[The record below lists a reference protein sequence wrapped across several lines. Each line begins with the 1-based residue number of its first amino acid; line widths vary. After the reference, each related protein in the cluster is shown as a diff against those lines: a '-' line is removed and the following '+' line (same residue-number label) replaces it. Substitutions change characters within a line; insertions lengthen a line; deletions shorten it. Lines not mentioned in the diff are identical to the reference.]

1 MNQPRPETERTP
13 SSRSKAACQAAAIV
27 VGLAIVAAGVV
38 YGGGFRRSCG
48 DTWIGLAAGRL
59 ISERGYRHFPVA
71 DEFTWTFAGRTWYNQ
86 NWLYHVL
93 MYQIHERIFP
103 TALVGLKLASLLLMA
118 GTLVACAWK
127 MCGEVLLPAVLAAGA
142 LAAGMSLW
150 EIRPSMGTN
159 VLACVLLLTLVWT
172 TQGRAVW
179 GLLVLPILLLWSNTH
194 GGFLLGYVMIAAWV
208 IGELA
213 EKWRHPG
220 WRTMSAPAVATTTAA
235 TLLSVP
241 LNAWLSP
248 FGWMNFVH
256 PFVVMRSPT
265 FQRIV
270 EWRSPFRVNLPAD
283 LSDQAQL
290 IQRPFFL
297 TLGVCAASLIL
308 SLLLH
313 DWAWRRLSLA
323 KQRIHDADL
332 SGVGRGI
339 TLSEI
344 GIVLLVAYMGFTH
357 IRFTVIFYTLIV
369 PILCKFLAI
378 RFREASAAWNGGHPA
393 RRLDRRHARAA
404 VSAMAVAFGLAL
416 ILPARARIADAYTDS
431 ARRPWKQGVFLHYII
446 DAREPGYFTSF
457 ARANGLTGRLF
468 AEWSWGGYIM
478 FNWPQA
484 KLFADG
490 RSQALFDEKMYKLYH
505 AIAGIAPPRNL
516 PPAVRGEEIDQALEH
531 PDVPSRLGAEMV
543 LWMRAGDAW
552 SDRIAPLLAT
562 GKWIPLLWNEQAIL
576 MVRRDARSPG
586 LPEAVAR
593 FERLD
598 LKWPDDAWGLASRA
612 LAAQY
617 LRTPD
622 YGTAIEYYGRAI
634 DRIPHP
640 DFYAAMLPCLLNA
653 RGAEE
658 ARRYYTGQADR
669 LRRDAGTRSPDE
681 RAASLRMLSTILGRL
696 PPAASSP
703 TGPAV
708 R

>member
-1 MNQPRPETERTP
+1 MNEPPPETGCTP
-13 SSRSKAACQAAAIV
+13 SSHGKTASRAAAIV
-27 VGLAIVAAGVV
+27 VGLAVLAAGVV
-38 YGGGFRRSCG
+38 YGGAFRRSCG

-71 DEFTWTFAGRTWYNQ
+71 DEFTWTFAGHTWYNQ

-103 TALVGLKLASLLLMA
+103 TALVGLKLVSLLLMA
-118 GTLVACAWK
+118 GMLVVCAWR
-127 MCGEVLLPAVLAAGA
+127 MCGEVLLAAVLAAGA
-142 LAAGMSLW
+142 LAAGMPLW

-159 VLACVLLLTLVWT
+159 VLACLLLLTLVWT
-172 TQGRAVW
+172 THGRAIW
-179 GLLVLPILLLWSNTH
+179 GLLVLPILLVWGNTH

-208 IGELA
+208 AGEVA
-213 EKWRHPG
+213 EKFRRPT
-220 WRTMSAPAVATTTAA
+220 WRTMSTSAILATIGAM
-235 TLLSVP
+235 LVSIP
-241 LNAWLSP
+241 LGAWLSP

-270 EWRSPFRVNLPAD
+270 EWRSPFRIGLPAD
-283 LSDQAQL
+283 LGHQARL
-290 IQRPFFL
+290 IQYPFFI
-297 TLGVCAASLIL
+297 TLGVCAASLVFAV
-308 SLLLH
+308 LLH

-323 KQRIHDADL
+323 RQRVNDADL
-332 SGVGRGI
+332 SGTGRGM

-344 GIVLLVAYMGFTH
+344 AIVLLVAYMGFSH
-357 IRFTVIFYTLIV
+357 IRFTVTLYTLIV

-378 RFREASAAWNGGHPA
+378 RFREASAAWNCGRSG

-404 VSAMAVAFGLAL
+404 ASAAGLSFALVL
-416 ILPARARIADAYTDS
+416 ILPARDRIADAYSDP
-431 ARRPWKQGVFLHYII
+431 AGRPWRQGIFLHYVV
-446 DAREPGYFTSF
+446 DEREPGYFTSF

-478 FNWPQA
+478 FHWPQA
-484 KLFADG
+484 RLFADG
-490 RSQALFDEKMYKLYH
+490 RSQALFDEKTYKLYH
-505 AIAGIAPPRNL
+505 AIAGIAPPRGL
-516 PPAVRGEEIDQALEH
+516 PPAVRGEQIDQALEH

-552 SDRIAPLLAT
+552 QDRIAPLLAT
-562 GKWIPLLWNEQAIL
+562 GKWVPLLWNEQAIL
-576 MVRRDARSPG
+576 MVRRDAMSPG

-598 LKWPDDAWGLASRA
+598 LKWPDDVWGLASRA

-634 DRIPHP
+634 EKTPHP

-653 RGAEE
+653 RGIEE
-658 ARRYYTGQADR
+658 ARRYFTGQLDR
-669 LRRDAGTRSPDE
+669 LRRDTVTCNPDE
-681 RAASLRMLSTILGRL
+681 RAASLRTLSAILGRL
-696 PPAASSP
+696 PPAGSSP
-703 TGPAV
+703 AGPAA